1 MKKNVY
7 SITLFEEVVNAV
19 DRAALRN
26 NMTRSG
32 LINAILAEH
41 LGLVTPEVR
50 QKTIF
55 EEISSLLSPDETF
68 LVYPAGADS
77 LFTVKSSIRFKYNPT
92 ISYSV
97 VIYPGFDKFFG
108 ELRVRLRTRNPL
120 LISTLESFLALW
132 QKIEYAYFGDN
143 FSQVGEMKFIRK
155 LRTPRMVTTD
165 TLGRASA
172 KYIRL
177 FNDCLTTHF
186 NLYPDV
192 SASAEYISARFDDYL
207 KHPSEIV

>member
-1 MKKNVY
+1 MKKNMY

-50 QKTIF
+50 QKNIF
-55 EEISSLLSPDETF
+55 EEISSLLSLDETF
-68 LVYPAGADS
+68 LVYPTGADS
-77 LFTVKSSIRFKYNPT
+77 LFTAKSSIRFKYNPT
-92 ISYSV
+92 VRYSV
-97 VIYPGFDKFFG
+97 VIYSAFDKFFG

-120 LISTLESFLALW
+120 LLSTLDTFLSLW
-132 QKIEYAYFGDN
+132 QKIEYAYFGES
-143 FSQVGEMKFIRK
+143 FSEVGEMKFTRK
-155 LRTPRMVTTD
+155 LRTPRMVAPD
-165 TLGRASA
+165 SLGKASA

-177 FNDCLTTHF
+177 FNDCLTAHF
-186 NLYPDV
+186 NMYPDV
-192 SASAEYISARFDDYL
+192 SASAEYISAKFDDYL
-207 KHPSEIV
+207 RYPSEIV